1 MQRRALLALVVLHGC
16 RGAQPAPA
24 EAGVEAPAK
33 AAAAS
38 PASAPSEPIATGD
51 PQEPKP
57 SPPEPTQTATNAAAA
72 LPATGAPRAAKMPPG
87 GPPNAGSPLGTNLAL
102 MRDYTGDWPFVDAF
116 HQARY
121 WVSGSA
127 SAFDDHRSLAL
138 DENGWVK
145 SLEPGQIARA
155 LLFKR
160 DGLEIPRGA
169 YVVLYDGKGSLQ
181 YTNARRVESK
191 PGREVII
198 PAGPGGFSVEITATN
213 PQDHLRNIRVIM
225 PGGVCA
231 EDQFK
236 ACSAEAECG
245 GSGPCLGFEQ
255 NYAAQIFHPTFLA
268 GLKDFSTVRFME
280 WMNTNKPY
288 SGEWKDRPRPET
300 FSWAPIGVPVEI
312 MVELANRLEATPWF
326 NMPHVA
332 TDEYIRSFAKIVA
345 QRLDPKLQV
354 YVEYSNEV
362 WNGAFPQARYAME
375 MGQKRGLGSGR
386 EAGIAF
392 YRQRSSETFELW
404 RKELK
409 KPGRMVRVL
418 ASQSG
423 ASDLAAKLLAV
434 PKPRELAD
442 VLAIAPYF
450 GYYLGTERAKSQVLA
465 STPEQAFAELKGRAL
480 DTAKKE
486 MLANAAIAKR
496 AGLTLVAY
504 EGGQHL
510 VGIGGVENDAAIN
523 QIFEGLNRD
532 PRMKALYLEYLDAW
546 REAGGGL
553 FVHYAHCVAGSK
565 YGYFG
570 ALERPTQA
578 RRDAPKYDAL
588 LSYIEAHRAQQRKP

>member
-1 MQRRALLALVVLHGC
+1 MQRRALLALVVLHAC
-16 RGAQPAPA
+16 RGAQPAPT

-33 AAAAS
+33 SAAAS
-38 PASAPSEPIATGD
+38 PAAVSPASPSALAVSAEPEG
-51 PQEPKP
+51 PV
-57 SPPEPTQTATNAAAA
+57 QTATKTTEAA
-72 LPATGAPRAAKMPPG
+72 PPRGAPRAAKMPPG

-121 WVSGSA
+121 WISGSA
-127 SAFDDHRSLAL
+127 AAFDDHRALAL
-138 DENGWVK
+138 DDNGWVK

-181 YTNARRVESK
+181 YSNARRVESK

-198 PAGPGGFSVEITATN
+198 PGGPGGFGVEITATN

-236 ACSAEAECG
+236 ACGAEAECG
-245 GSGPCLGFEQ
+245 PSGPCLGFEQ
-255 NYAAQIFHPTFLA
+255 NYPAQIFHPTFLA
-268 GLKDFSTVRFME
+268 GLKDFSTLRFME

-300 FSWAPIGVPVEI
+300 FSWAPIGVPAEI
-312 MVELANRLEATPWF
+312 MVELANRLQATPWF
-326 NMPHVA
+326 NMPHIA
-332 TDEYIRSFAKIVA
+332 TDEYIRGFAKIVSE
-345 QRLDPKLQV
+345 RLDPRLPV

-362 WNGAFPQARYAME
+362 WNGAFPQARFALE
-375 MGQKRGLGSGR
+375 TGQKRGLGSGR
-386 EAGIAF
+386 EGGIAF

-404 RKELK
+404 RREFK
-409 KPGRMVRVL
+409 KPGRVVRVL

-480 DTAKKE
+480 ETAKKE

-546 REAGGGL
+546 REVGGGL

-578 RRDAPKYDAL
+578 RKDAPKYDAL
-588 LSYIEAHRAQQRKP
+588 LSYIEAHRGPQQKP